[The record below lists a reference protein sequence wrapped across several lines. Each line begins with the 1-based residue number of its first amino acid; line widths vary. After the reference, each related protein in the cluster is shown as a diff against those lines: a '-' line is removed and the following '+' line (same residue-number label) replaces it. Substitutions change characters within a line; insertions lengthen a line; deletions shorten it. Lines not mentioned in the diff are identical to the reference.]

1 MTDYLWEPIGLLV
14 DQMEDVRKL
23 RNHPLGD
30 GSLDALEL
38 ELMERTK
45 VFWTPHMICA
55 NPLYC
60 SFEKLG
66 ATAVFLVSSG
76 RQYGNE
82 YKLKIST

>member
-66 ATAVFLVSSG
+66 SLPSSLSP
-76 RQYGNE
+76 QDVNMVMN
-82 YKLKIST
+82 IN